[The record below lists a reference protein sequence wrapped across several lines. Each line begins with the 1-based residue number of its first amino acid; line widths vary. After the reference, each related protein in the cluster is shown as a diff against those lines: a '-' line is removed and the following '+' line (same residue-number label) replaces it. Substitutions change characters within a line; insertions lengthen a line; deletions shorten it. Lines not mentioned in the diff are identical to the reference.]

1 MPPAGFEPAIPAS
14 KRPQTHALDRAAT
27 GTGHPVVTNLHKQEV
42 SITTIFVILL
52 LLLVVFSPWAG
63 LGRDQSS
70 VRRLVWLWYAA
81 SWASS

>member
-1 MPPAGFEPAIPAS
+1 MTGWELLVKVIDCNMHGETL
-14 KRPQTHALDRAAT
+14 KLIAT
-27 GTGHPVVTNLHKQEV
+27 
-42 SITTIFVILL
+42 LL
-52 LLLVVFSPWAG
+52 LVVVVFSPWAG